1 MIGVKHLCGLMQYS
15 LVTRTFIGLCSIAG
29 YEFDYIYH

>member
-1 MIGVKHLCGLMQYS
+1 MIEVKHLCDLMPYS
-15 LVTRTFIGLCSIAG
+15 LVTRPFIGLRSIAG

>member
-1 MIGVKHLCGLMQYS
+1 MIGVKHLSDLMPYS
-15 LVTRTFIGLCSIAG
+15 LVTRLFIGLRSIAG